1 MLACFKQ
8 VPSQRAAVAA
18 VLAAVL
24 PAALPVEVHGL
35 RDLRDALHQRA
46 AQALLGVALLLQVG
60 IVGEHLLVF
69 VDLQLGVQLLQ
80 LLLRD
85 QELGHCQ
92 EYKHSQD
99 RPTGIERG
107 NTIWDLSYLGLIL
120 DTQEE
125 AFSYYGPR
133 L

>member
-8 VPSQRAAVAA
+8 VPPQCAAVAA

-24 PAALPVEVHGL
+24 AAALPVKVHGL
-35 RDLRDALHQRA
+35 RDLCDALHQRA

-69 VDLQLGVQLLQ
+69 VDFQLGVKLLQ
-80 LLLRD
+80 LLLRH
-85 QELGHCQ
+85 QEVGHWQ

-99 RPTGIERG
+99 RPTGV
-107 NTIWDLSYLGLIL
+107 
-120 DTQEE
+120 
-125 AFSYYGPR
+125 
-133 L
+133 